1 MKALLSVA
9 SILFLCSCA
18 GAPMLQTSFNGST
31 YVSPPTSIND
41 PRMRSAEFYM
51 NDDKSPVDYAAPP
64 STQFRP
70 VDNFCAANC
79 QASRHTLDYC
89 GRACAF

>member
-1 MKALLSVA
+1 MKTLLAVVSV
-9 SILFLCSCA
+9 LLLCSCA
-18 GAPMLQTSFNGST
+18 GAPMLQTSVNGNSYT
-31 YVSPPTSIND
+31 SPPTSIND

-51 NDDKSPVDYAAPP
+51 NDDKSPVEYAAPP
-64 STQFRP
+64 STQLRP

-89 GRACAF
+89 SRACAF